1 MTFFNTITRWK
12 WNARALGFDFQV
24 MPDFF
29 YFYSILHQAHY
40 GSYLFLEKI
49 PIFEKIDSWHT
60 YLKDAICLNT
70 SNTTKQ
76 KCNLSYVD
84 ENIFRY
90 QQSYAQA
97 IYQRII
103 FPSNQLNKSPPTWL
117 QFYSSPRNVT
127 VDSYAGRCSRLIYSG
142 NPLAALGYLNSL

>member
-103 FPSNQLNKSPPTWL
+103 FPSNQLNKSPPT
-117 QFYSSPRNVT
+117 
-127 VDSYAGRCSRLIYSG
+127 
-142 NPLAALGYLNSL
+142 